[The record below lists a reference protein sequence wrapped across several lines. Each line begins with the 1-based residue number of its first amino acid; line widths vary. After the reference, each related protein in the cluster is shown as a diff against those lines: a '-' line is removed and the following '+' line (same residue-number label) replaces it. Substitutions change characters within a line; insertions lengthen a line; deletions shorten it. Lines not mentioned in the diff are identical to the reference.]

1 MHFWESKLKK
11 VLTMTLSESI
21 RKLENSW
28 GTNSF
33 PKHLESIELKN
44 VRGWNGQKIDF
55 KFPITAIVGEN
66 GMGKTTILQAAASV
80 YKSPDE
86 RGYFA
91 SDFFPIHHGKNLQG
105 LK

>member
-1 MHFWESKLKK
+1 
-11 VLTMTLSESI
+11 MTLYANWKI
-21 RKLENSW
+21 VG

-44 VRGWNGQKIDF
+44 VRGWNGKKIDF

-86 RGYFA
+86 RGYFD